1 MSEPVRRGWVRQD
14 GTSSHMV
21 RISNSEVH
29 VPGEPTFFFIGST
42 RSSSSAM
49 LVLLIIVAV
58 LIVGVLLG
66 RMGDRTRDGEGMS
79 PVALSGVI

>member
-1 MSEPVRRGWVRQD
+1 MGATRRNVK
-14 GTSSHMV
+14 SHGSHFEL
-21 RISNSEVH
+21 RG
-29 VPGEPTFFFIGST
+29 PRTRGADFFFIGST
-42 RSSSSAM
+42 RSSASAM

-79 PVALSGVI
+79 PVAVSGVL